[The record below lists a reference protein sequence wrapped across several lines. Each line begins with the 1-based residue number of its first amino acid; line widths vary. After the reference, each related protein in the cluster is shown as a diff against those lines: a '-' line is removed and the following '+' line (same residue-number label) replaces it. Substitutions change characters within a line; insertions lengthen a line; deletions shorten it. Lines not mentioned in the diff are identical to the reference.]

1 MVVYFR
7 SRNKGKIT
15 EFQRMLDSKHI
26 RIIPITKPIYEI
38 QSNNLDE
45 IVLDKAVKAFKD
57 TMRPVIVEHTG
68 LMLRGFGE
76 LPGGLTQLFW
86 DSLGADQFATFFAH
100 TGSAEVIAKTVIAYC
115 DGRQI
120 KTFVGEID
128 GQIVDPPRGNR
139 AFQWDCVF
147 QPNEHNLSLIQTDE
161 FFDKDGISMK
171 GKISMKELTFAQMD
185 ELFDKDGISMKDRI
199 SMRRIAIEK
208 LKKYLEA
215 EIHD

>member
-1 MVVYFR
+1 
-7 SRNKGKIT
+7 
-15 EFQRMLDSKHI
+15 MLKSEHI
-26 RIIPITKPIYEI
+26 RIVPITDPIHEI
-38 QSNNLDE
+38 QSKNLHD
-45 IVLDKAVKAFKD
+45 IVIDKVMKAFKGV
-57 TMRPVIVEHTG
+57 MRPVIVEHTG
-68 LMLRGFGE
+68 LILRDFGE
-76 LPGGLTQLFW
+76 LPGGLGKIFW

-100 TGSAEVIAKTVIAYC
+100 TDTAYAIAKTVIAFC

-185 ELFDKDGISMKDRI
+185 ELFDKDEVNTKAENKVNKEETVISE
-199 SMRRIAIEK
+199 SGCGHSAN
-208 LKKYLEA
+208 LVTEA
-215 EIHD
+215 TTPLSRKRLTNV

>member
-1 MVVYFR
+1 MDIYFR
-7 SRNKGKIT
+7 SKNKSKIN

-26 RIIPITKPIYEI
+26 RIIPITKPINEI
-38 QSNNLDE
+38 QSNNLDD
-45 IVLDKAVKAFKD
+45 IVIDKVVKAFKD

-68 LMLRGFGE
+68 LMLKDFGG
-76 LPGGLTQLFW
+76 LPGGLAQLFW
-86 DSLGADQFATFFAH
+86 DSLKADKFAAFFAH
-100 TGSAEVIAKTVIAYC
+100 TGSAQAIVKTVIAYC

-120 KTFVGEID
+120 TTFDGETD
-128 GQIVDPPRGNR
+128 GQIVDPPRGSR
-139 AFQWDCVF
+139 EFQWDCVF

-185 ELFDKDGISMKDRI
+185 VLFDKDGISMKDRI